1 MKSKNYYDFG
11 WFAIANRWLFWALPL
26 YLIIYYLVS
35 LLENNFLNNV
45 VIYGLPIMF
54 GIYDLYIRLSHKNE
68 SILDNL
74 TFENRGYVL
83 HLFIF
88 PFPIWF
94 VVLVITIVAFDS

>member
-11 WFAIANRWLFWALPL
+11 WFGIANRWLFCALPL
-26 YLIIYYLVS
+26 YLIIYYLIS
-35 LLENNFLNNV
+35 LLENDFLNKV
-45 VIYGLPIMF
+45 VMYGLPIIF
-54 GIYDLYIRLSHKNE
+54 GLYDLYIRLSHKNE
-68 SILDNL
+68 PILDNL

-94 VVLVITIVAFDS
+94 VVLVITIIAFDS

>member
-35 LLENNFLNNV
+35 LLENNFLNNA

-94 VVLVITIVAFDS
+94 VVLVITIIAFDS